1 MFADVR
7 WVAETGST
15 NADAMAL
22 LRDGAPEGIVV
33 VADHQMA
40 GRGRR
45 GRTWEAPSGSGLL
58 VSIVLRPPAAV
69 VDACTMAVAVAAAQ
83 AVREVAGFAPRLKW
97 PNDLVW
103 PGDGSAADRKL
114 AGILAE
120 ADWPEGAAGRVGVV
134 VGIGLNVTWP
144 TELPP
149 DLADVAVAINHVTG
163 LEVDR
168 EDLLVALLAHLASW
182 YAPLVATGDI
192 GPLRAAWRDASATLG
207 RQVRVDLGT
216 EVVEGL
222 AVDVTEEGHLV
233 VQTPAGDR
241 RTIQTGD
248 VVHLRSP

>member
-1 MFADVR
+1 MFGDVR
-7 WVAETGST
+7 WVPETGST

-22 LRDGAPEGIVV
+22 LREGAPEGVV
-33 VADHQMA
+33 LVADHQTA

-58 VSIVLRPPAAV
+58 VSILLRPPAAV
-69 VDACTMAVAVAAAQ
+69 VDACTMAVGVAAAQ
-83 AVREVAGFAPRLKW
+83 AVGEVAGFTPRLKW

-103 PGDGSAADRKL
+103 PGDGSADDRKL

-120 ADWPEGAAGRVGVV
+120 ADRPGGLAGRVGVV

-149 DLADVAVAINHVTG
+149 ELVDVAVAINHVTG
-163 LEVDR
+163 QEVDR
-168 EDLLVALLAHLASW
+168 EDLLIALLRHLEHW
-182 YAPLVATGDI
+182 YAPLVATSDL
-192 GPLRAAWRDASATLG
+192 GPLREAWRAASATLG
-207 RQVRVDLGT
+207 RQVRVELGS

-241 RTIQTGD
+241 RTISAGD